1 MILTSLGVVI
11 LLNVLIAVIADS
23 YEKAT
28 VSSAM
33 LFGRARV
40 TFVAQNEALEAFLKP
55 GVNPLRAFR
64 GPVAN
69 RTVLSRL
76 STIFRWFVLLG
87 IIATAGDTALFLV
100 ILGYE
105 TLAARGN
112 RDPSFVTASFRK
124 CLDPLTTTNSKRFSH
139 DLIFC

>member
-1 MILTSLGVVI
+1 MISLWIQIFTSLGVVI

-64 GPVAN
+64 GTVTN
-69 RTVLSRL
+69 RTLLSRL
-76 STIFRWFVLLG
+76 FTIFRWFVLLG
-87 IIATAGDTALFLV
+87 IIATAGDTALFLL
-100 ILGYE
+100 ILGYDN
-105 TLAARGN
+105 LFAQGN
-112 RDPSFVTASFRK
+112 RDPTFVTASLRK
-124 CLDPLTTTNSKRFSH
+124 SYRLLNGGVN
-139 DLIFC
+139 